1 MQGSATNIMED
12 LIKIPNGD
20 DFFNNNKRELTFG
33 EKAVGLTFNPS
44 GDEKVNK
51 AKQLMADALDL
62 LKEVEIEKAD
72 SFSRESWEANV
83 FRTNAFNK
91 IVDAQMSLVKY
102 ITWNNKK

>member
-1 MQGSATNIMED
+1 MENQTN
-12 LIKIPNGD
+12 
-20 DFFNNNKRELTFG
+20 RELTFG

-62 LKEVEIEKAD
+62 LKEAEAEKAKL
-72 SFSRESWEANV
+72 SVGNAMASWEANV

-102 ITWNNKK
+102 ITWNN

>member
-1 MQGSATNIMED
+1 ME
-12 LIKIPNGD
+12 NQTE
-20 DFFNNNKRELTFG
+20 RELTFG

-51 AKQLMADALDL
+51 AKRLMADALDL
-62 LKEVEIEKAD
+62 LKDAELEKT
-72 SFSRESWEANV
+72 EYGNKMISWEVNV

-102 ITWNNKK
+102 ITWK

>member
-1 MQGSATNIMED
+1 MENQVERD
-12 LIKIPNGD
+12 
-20 DFFNNNKRELTFG
+20 LTFG

-62 LKEVEIEKAD
+62 LQQAELEKSDYGKVAQ
-72 SFSRESWEANV
+72 SWEANV

-91 IVDAQMSLVKY
+91 VVDAQLALVKY
-102 ITWNNKK
+102 ITWKN

>member
-1 MQGSATNIMED
+1 MENQTNGEM
-12 LIKIPNGD
+12 
-20 DFFNNNKRELTFG
+20 TFG
-33 EKAVGLTFNPS
+33 EKAVRLTFNPY

-62 LKEVEIEKAD
+62 LKEAESEKAKL
-72 SFSRESWEANV
+72 SVGNSMASWEANV

-102 ITWNNKK
+102 ITWND